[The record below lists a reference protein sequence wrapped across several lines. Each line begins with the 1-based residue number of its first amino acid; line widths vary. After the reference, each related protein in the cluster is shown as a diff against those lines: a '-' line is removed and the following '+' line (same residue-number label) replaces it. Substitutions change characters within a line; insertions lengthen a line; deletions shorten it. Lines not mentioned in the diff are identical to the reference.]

1 VHFDW
6 KDSRQPIQS
15 LLIKTVD
22 CLEDTSEVKNMKSG
36 ILATTTLLVILGAV
50 EQVQAQVNTDEDF
63 ESDVT
68 EFAEPSAD
76 AFIPTMDAGNNDASV
91 NLAGQL
97 AWQTGFDFPSAA
109 IASTITATED
119 LEPLS
124 PVTEASN
131 LMLTDFRTKP
141 TENSLDP
148 KNFLNRS
155 NQFRPHVPPRTATP
169 TGKPPTASV
178 GQENRSRTATR
189 NYSDRNRQESV
200 AHPQRNLDPNYDSN
214 YPLST
219 STTALEVALLFPD
232 SVHTPAIP
240 PLASATAYLPEL
252 QPERP
257 VFNGYNW
264 PAQGIMTSGYGW
276 RWGRMHHGIDI
287 AGLIGTPIVAAA
299 DGVVITSEWHSGGYG
314 NLVEIEHPD
323 GSITLYAHN
332 SENRVEVGQVVKQG
346 ELIAF
351 MGSTGYSTG
360 PHLHFELHLPG
371 QGTVNPM
378 VYLPSSNSV
387 AHQHW

>member
-1 VHFDW
+1 
-6 KDSRQPIQS
+6 
-15 LLIKTVD
+15 
-22 CLEDTSEVKNMKSG
+22 MKSG

-63 ESDVT
+63 EPDVT

-76 AFIPTMDAGNNDASV
+76 AFVPTMIPGNNDASV

-97 AWQTGFDFPSAA
+97 AGQTAWQTDFDFPSAA

-119 LEPLS
+119 LEPLP

-131 LMLTDFRTKP
+131 PMLADFRTEA
-141 TENSLDP
+141 TENRLDQ

-155 NQFRPHVPPRTATP
+155 NQFLPHVPPRTANP

-178 GQENRSRTATR
+178 GRENRSRTATR
-189 NYSDRNRQESV
+189 NYSNQNAPESV
-200 AHPQRNLDPNYDSN
+200 THPQRNLDSN
-214 YPLST
+214 YPLSA
-219 STTALEVALLFPD
+219 STTALEVALLSPD

-264 PAQGIMTSGYGW
+264 PAQGILTSGYGW

-287 AGLIGTPIVAAA
+287 AGPIGTPIVAAA

-360 PHLHFELHLPG
+360 PHLHFEFRLPE

-387 AHQHW
+387 ANQHW

>member
-1 VHFDW
+1 
-6 KDSRQPIQS
+6 
-15 LLIKTVD
+15 
-22 CLEDTSEVKNMKSG
+22 MKSG

-63 ESDVT
+63 ESDVS

-76 AFIPTMDAGNNDASV
+76 AFVATMVAGNNDASV
-91 NLAGQL
+91 SLAGQL
-97 AWQTGFDFPSAA
+97 AGQTDFGFPSEA
-109 IASTITATED
+109 IASTITPTEE

-124 PVTEASN
+124 PVTEALN
-131 LMLTDFRTKP
+131 PMLADFRTEA
-141 TENSLDP
+141 TENRLDQ
-148 KNFLNRS
+148 KNFLHRA
-155 NQFRPHVPPRTATP
+155 NQFRPQVSPRTATP
-169 TGKPPTASV
+169 DGKPPTASV
-178 GQENRSRTATR
+178 GRENLSRTATR
-189 NYSDRNRQESV
+189 NYSDHNRQESV
-200 AHPQRNLDPNYDSN
+200 AHPQRNLDPNYDPN
-214 YPLST
+214 YPLSA
-219 STTALEVALLFPD
+219 STTALEVALLSPD
-232 SVHTPAIP
+232 SVHNPAIP

-252 QPERP
+252 HPERP

-287 AGLIGTPIVAAA
+287 AGPIGTPIVAAA

-314 NLVEIEHPD
+314 NLVQIEHPD

-346 ELIAF
+346 ELIAL

-360 PHLHFELHLPG
+360 PHLHFEIRLPE

-387 AHQHW
+387 ANQGW

>member
-1 VHFDW
+1 
-6 KDSRQPIQS
+6 
-15 LLIKTVD
+15 
-22 CLEDTSEVKNMKSG
+22 MKSG

-63 ESDVT
+63 EFDVT

-76 AFIPTMDAGNNDASV
+76 AFVATMVAGNMVAEKSDASI

-97 AWQTGFDFPSAA
+97 AWQTDFGLPSEA
-109 IASTITATED
+109 IASTITPTEE

-124 PVTEASN
+124 PVTEATN
-131 LMLTDFRTKP
+131 PMLADFRTEA
-141 TENSLDP
+141 TENSLGQ

-178 GQENRSRTATR
+178 GRENRSRTATR
-189 NYSDRNRQESV
+189 NYSDRNHQESL
-200 AHPQRNLDPNYDSN
+200 AHPQRNLDPNYDTNYDPN
-214 YPLST
+214 YPLSA
-219 STTALEVALLFPD
+219 STTALEVALLSPD
-232 SVHTPAIP
+232 SVHNPAIP

-252 QPERP
+252 HPERP

-287 AGLIGTPIVAAA
+287 AGPIGTPIVAAA

-314 NLVEIEHPD
+314 NFVEIEHPD

-387 AHQHW
+387 ANQHW